1 MEYLVYNIEDRL
13 VGSFPSLME
22 AAMFVENGGYIRE
35 KDLDKVNYL
44 VYDDDGNEL
53 GEFTSKDAALTFA
66 EGLKCPCVVVA
77 EEVIY
82 STFED

>member
-1 MEYLVYNIEDRL
+1 MEYLVYDHRHRL
-13 VGSFPSLME
+13 VGGFPSLME
-22 AAMFVENGGYIRE
+22 AALFARDGDYIKE
-35 KDLDKVNYL
+35 KGLDKVNYL
-44 VYDDDGNEL
+44 VYDDDGTEL

-66 EGLKCPCVVVA
+66 EGLKYPCVVVA